1 MSATRILLVEDDLDN
16 RRIMVHRLQKI
27 GGFEILEAGDGEE
40 ALKIVQTPPPP
51 NIILM
56 DLKLP
61 VMDGWEA
68 TKRIRQIEGCRNIPI
83 IAVTAQTMAG
93 DELKA
98 LAAGCD
104 DYVAKPVVLKSL
116 EGKMRR
122 LLSR

>member
-16 RRIMVHRLQKI
+16 RRIMVHRLQRI
-27 GGFEILEAGDGEE
+27 GGFEIFEAGDGEE

-51 NIILM
+51 NLILM

-68 TKRIRQIEGCRNIPI
+68 TRRIRQIEGCRNIPI

-98 LAAGCD
+98 LAAG
-104 DYVAKPVVLKSL
+104 
-116 EGKMRR
+116 
-122 LLSR
+122 